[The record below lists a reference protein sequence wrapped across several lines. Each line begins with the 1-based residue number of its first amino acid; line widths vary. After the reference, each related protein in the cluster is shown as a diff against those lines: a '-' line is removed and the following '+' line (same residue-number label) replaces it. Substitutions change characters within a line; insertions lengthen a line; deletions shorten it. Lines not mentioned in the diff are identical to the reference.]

1 MQHTDLPL
9 YTIKSS
15 KRARRLA
22 LRLDPLERIFYLT
35 VPLRCPLERAYEF
48 ADTHEEW
55 MKKALSELP
64 SPQPFSHG
72 AVLPVLGHNITLNI
86 THDPT
91 VKITSIKENESTL
104 YVTSNL
110 EDPGIRIERFLK
122 KKAKEILYKKSKEK
136 SVTINKKIEN
146 VSVRDTKSRWGS
158 CSSDK
163 NLSYSWRLIFAPPL
177 ALDYVVAH
185 EVAHLKHLDHSA
197 KFWALCRSLSENFV
211 EGQFWMQN
219 HGHELM
225 RYGSAKRSMP
235 LQE

>member
-1 MQHTDLPL
+1 MQHSDLPL
-9 YTIKSS
+9 YTIKPS

-22 LRLDPLERIFYLT
+22 LRLDPLERIFHLT

-64 SPQPFSHG
+64 EPQPFIHG
-72 AVLPVLGHNITLNI
+72 TVLPVLGQNITLDI
-86 THDPT
+86 SHDPS
-91 VKITSIKENESTL
+91 VKITSIKEEGDRL
-104 YVTSNL
+104 YITSNL

-122 KKAKEILYKKSKEK
+122 KKAKEILHLKSKEK
-136 SVTINKKIEN
+136 SLTINKKIEN

-163 NLSYSWRLIFAPPL
+163 NLSYSWRLIFAPPH

-197 KFWALCRSLSENFV
+197 KFWALCRSLSDNFV

-225 RYGSAKRSMP
+225 RYGAAKRSTP
-235 LQE
+235 PQE